1 MNTIKY
7 IASLTIF
14 LLMTFQ
20 AVFAQE
26 VSISPELNLR
36 NYFSYEILRQVDDRI
51 IVYRDK
57 GFVKEIDVFN
67 EEMENTIS
75 AEIEFEKKRVDMF
88 SVIGMDSVFQM
99 LYGYFEKDS
108 MIIKHRIYD
117 NKVQL
122 RDSVTLAKIA
132 KKSIRKKFTTAVS
145 EDRNKI
151 LLSTADG
158 DDNIFFLLYDSTTR
172 SIEWVK
178 KVSVDIDV
186 IRNLNAIELANNG
199 DFVLILNSK
208 NWFNNKEDLR
218 VMIFKPRMKT
228 EQFFS
233 LSLDDNFKESIFIKH
248 DNKNQNLIV
257 SGTYGVKRGKE
268 IKGYYYLCKS
278 IESYREGEILNYIP
292 FKETFYEE
300 LLQGKKK
307 KKRVLNDLMIQDI
320 LLRNDGGLVF
330 ISEIEREYS
339 RRNPYNGYSRVN
351 DGFARRGWVDY
362 YNDDIVITNFNP
374 DRSISWNKV
383 LYKKQ
388 FSQDDDGIFSS
399 FFIMK
404 TPSRLRFIYND
415 EIKRNNTVSEYIIN
429 PNGSVARNSL
439 LSTEYQD
446 MKLRF
451 KDAVQ
456 ISSNSIIVPS
466 EKNYDLNLVRISY

>member
-1 MNTIKY
+1 LVTVNVI
-7 IASLTIF
+7 S
-14 LLMTFQ
+14 
-20 AVFAQE
+20 AQE
-26 VSISPELNLR
+26 VSISSELNLR
-36 NYFSYEILRQVDDRI
+36 NYFSYEVLNQVDDRI

-75 AEIEFEKKRVDMF
+75 AEIQFEKKRVDVF
-88 SVIGMDSVFQM
+88 SVMGMDSVFQI

-122 RDSVTLAKIA
+122 KDSLTLIKIP
-132 KKSIRKKFTTAVS
+132 KKIIRKKFTTTIS
-145 EDRNKI
+145 ENKNKI
-151 LLSTADG
+151 LLSTADAL
-158 DDNIFFLLYDSTTR
+158 DNILFLLYDCSKR
-172 SIEWVK
+172 SIEWTTVL
-178 KVSVDIDV
+178 SADNDV
-186 IRNLNAIELANNG
+186 TRNLNAIELANNG
-199 DFVLILNSK
+199 DFVLVLNNK
-208 NWFNNKEDLR
+208 NWFKNKEDLR
-218 VMIFKPRMKT
+218 LMLFKPRMLT

-233 LSLDDNFKESIFIKH
+233 VQMDEYFKESIFIKH
-248 DNKNQNLIV
+248 DNKNGNLIL
-257 SGTYGVKRGKE
+257 SGTYGLKRGRE

-278 IESYREGEILNYIP
+278 IESFQEGETLTYIP
-292 FKETFYEE
+292 FKDTFYEE

-320 LLRNDGGLVF
+320 ILRNDGGMII

-339 RRNPYNGYSRVN
+339 RRNPYNGYSRLN

-362 YNDDIVITNFNP
+362 YNDDIVLTNFNP
-374 DRSISWNKV
+374 DQSISWNKV

-388 FSQDDDGIFSS
+388 FSQDDDAIFSS

-429 PNGSVARNSL
+429 PTGTVARNSL

-456 ISSNSIIVPS
+456 ISSNSIVVPS